1 MVEVTDYCEIV
12 SGKKNDKSR
21 IFDLFYGELKTA
33 PMIKD
38 CPLNME
44 SKLVEMVKSDLQECE

>member
-1 MVEVTDYCEIV
+1 MVEVTDYCGIV
-12 SGKKNDKSR
+12 SGKNNDKSR
-21 IFDLFYGELKTA
+21 IFDLFYGKLKTI

-44 SKLVEMVKSDLQECE
+44 CKLVEIKTVGKR